1 MAAYG
6 VGIFGFREG
15 VLFLWKVRRTCADG
29 IDHEKRTS
37 CEKRPFHPGSSSP
50 LSLPPSG
57 PWFWVSELAFLPWA
71 EKSPM
76 HKCKPC
82 YFILNL
88 NYILV
93 SIDKSLRYSLIR
105 YNRDY
110 SSICKNKI
118 SLGSEDCQLNLFP
131 KKILLFDDYKSLIK
145 PLKKWRKIKKKKHE
159 LIQHDSPMF
168 YSLRPFVW
176 MLIMFI
182 L

>member
-1 MAAYG
+1 
-6 VGIFGFREG
+6 
-15 VLFLWKVRRTCADG
+15 
-29 IDHEKRTS
+29 
-37 CEKRPFHPGSSSP
+37 
-50 LSLPPSG
+50 
-57 PWFWVSELAFLPWA
+57 
-71 EKSPM
+71 M

-145 PLKKWRKIKKKKHE
+145 PLKKWRKIKKKKARV
-159 LIQHDSPMF
+159 DTA
-168 YSLRPFVW
+168 
-176 MLIMFI
+176 
-182 L
+182 